1 MLLRTGGS
9 VRRCRVLVADQHDLW
24 RGYTVAK
31 FVLFGADVRQ
41 AVDGLEAMVLAYA
54 EPFDIIVLDA
64 DLPDCPMAEA
74 MAAIRSEPSRSRGA
88 VVACQRAASVRAA
101 LAAGFDRGL
110 ERPARASELMD
121 LYARAQ
127 TRMDMARLAATVA
140 GMVGEVGGAVGAAG
154 GGVVQSDGGG
164 ATSPGLRPD
173 TGQA

>member
-31 FVLFGADVRQ
+31 FNLFGADVRQ

-74 MAAIRSEPSRSRGA
+74 LAAIRSEPSRSRGA
-88 VVACQRAASVRAA
+88 VVACQRAGSARAA

-127 TRMDMARLAATVA
+127 VRCDAAQA
-140 GMVGEVGGAVGAAG
+140 EVGRAVGAAG
-154 GGVVQSDGGG
+154 GGVVRSDGGG

-173 TGQA
+173 TGQP